1 MSITYPHIDKDLD
14 EIIEELKAYGIEA
27 EPLVPVPYFS
37 AGVPCGNP
45 SFPGDDAHEWM
56 GIPIELVSNS
66 GLTYTVMAK
75 GDSMTGANIQE
86 GDTLTIQAGRR
97 PQSGDIVLAA
107 LDGELTVKAYFR
119 YDDESCWLVPQ
130 NDLYDPIQMTEE
142 LDMRILGIVI
152 GIIHQNPRVD
162 YQDCLKKIRRLQQ
175 EHPQRTATIDL
186 KSALKEIRPIIK
198 NNRQWFA
205 VYRVL
210 ADRHVIEEEDYV
222 GFINLLEKEM
232 GKEAPTLN
240 AEDLRRMSVQSFSKH
255 VSQWDA
261 DDAPVQTKRFHD
273 YLAIAR
279 SFQQMLK

>member
-1 MSITYPHIDKDLD
+1 MSITYPHIDKDLN
-14 EIIEELKAYGIEA
+14 EIIEELRAHGIEA

-37 AGVPCGNP
+37 AGIPCGEP
-45 SFPGDDAHEWM
+45 DELGDDAHET
-56 GIPIELVSNS
+56 IELPIDLIKD
-66 GLTYTVMAK
+66 GGCMYAIMAR

-86 GDTLTIQAGRR
+86 GDRLTILAGQK
-97 PQSGDIVLAA
+97 PQSGDIVLASV
-107 LDGELTVKAYFR
+107 DGR
-119 YDDESCWLVPQ
+119 YTIKGFFIDEDDSCWLIPQ
-130 NDLYDPIQMTEE
+130 NNKYRAFQLKD
-142 LDMRILGIVI
+142 DMNAQIKGVVV
-152 GIIHQNPRVD
+152 GVQHQNPRVD
-162 YQDCLKKIRRLQQ
+162 YKDCLKQIRLAREEQPQ
-175 EHPQRTATIDL
+175 EVTSKNL
-186 KSALKEIRPIIK
+186 KLALKEIRPIIK

-210 ADRHVIEEEDYV
+210 ADRHIIEEEDYA

-232 GKEAPTLN
+232 EEEAPTLN